1 MKTDLTLGYMPLT
14 DSLPLLAARELGL
27 FREQGLH
34 VTLKE
39 EVSWANIRD
48 KVIVGQ
54 FDGAQM
60 LAPMV
65 LASTLGLGGLHKS
78 LIAPYSLNLGG
89 NGITLAKSL
98 FRDLEGMTRG
108 RPGAAS
114 LKQLIH
120 QRRLEKR
127 PPLVL
132 AVVFPYSSHNLLLR
146 YWLASVG
153 IDPDRD
159 VDTVV
164 LPPSQMVDH
173 LRLGHIHG
181 FCAGEPW
188 NAVASA
194 HGIGCCVATGR
205 DIWQNAP
212 NKVVGMT
219 EDWARDNP
227 ESLDA
232 LLRAL
237 HQAGVWLDRHRDQA
251 VALLAEHLPVER
263 RVLAPALLGHNDYR
277 PEAGDALEPDLLVF
291 HRYLANFPWVSHG
304 YWFLNQ
310 MARWGWLPPE
320 KDLSAVAAACYRP
333 DLYRRALADT
343 PLPEQDWKGEGVHAG
358 NWWLATNQGEIEMGA
373 DTFVDGEK
381 WELRSMNFLHQ
392 SAPR

>member
-14 DSLPLLAARELGL
+14 DSLPLLVAAQLGF
-27 FREQGLH
+27 FRDQGLD
-34 VTLKE
+34 VTLQE

-54 FDGAQM
+54 FDGAHM

-65 LASTLGLGGLHKS
+65 MASTLGLGGLNKP

-89 NGITLAKSL
+89 NGMTLSASL
-98 FRDLEGMTRG
+98 YRELESTTRG
-108 RPGAAS
+108 RPGPAS
-114 LKQLIH
+114 LKQLIE
-120 QRRLEKR
+120 QRKLEKQ

-146 YWLASVG
+146 YWLASAG

-159 VDTVV
+159 VTTVV

-181 FCAGEPW
+181 FFAGEPW
-188 NAVASA
+188 NAVATA
-194 HGIGCCVATGR
+194 DGIGYCVATGR

-212 NKVVGMT
+212 NKVLGVT
-219 EDWARDNP
+219 ADWARANP
-227 ESLDA
+227 DTLDA

-237 HQAGVWLDRHRDQA
+237 HRAGVWLDGNREQA
-251 VALLAEHLPVER
+251 VSLLADYLPVDR
-263 RVLAPALLGHNDYR
+263 RALAPALLGHTGYR
-277 PEAGDALEPDLLVF
+277 PDTGDAPEPDLLVF

-310 MARWGWLPPE
+310 MARWGWLPGDQ
-320 KDLSAVAAACYRP
+320 DLSAVAAACYRP

-343 PLPEQDWKGEGVHAG
+343 PLPGQDWKGEGIHAG
-358 NWWLATNQGEIEMGA
+358 PWRLETSQGEIGMGA
-373 DTFVDGEK
+373 DTFIDGEE
-381 WELRSMNFLHQ
+381 WQLRSMNFLHQ
-392 SAPR
+392 SAP

>member
-14 DSLPLLAARELGL
+14 DSLPLLAAAQLGF
-27 FREQGLH
+27 FRDQGLD
-34 VTLKE
+34 VTLQE

-54 FDGAQM
+54 FDGAHM

-65 LASTLGLGGLHKS
+65 MASTLGLGGLNKP

-89 NGITLAKSL
+89 NGMTLSASL
-98 FRDLEGMTRG
+98 YRELESTTRG
-108 RPGAAS
+108 RPGPAS
-114 LKQLIH
+114 LKQLIE
-120 QRRLEKR
+120 QRKLEKQS
-127 PPLVL
+127 PLVV

-146 YWLASVG
+146 YWLASAG

-159 VDTVV
+159 VTTVV

-181 FCAGEPW
+181 FFAGEPW
-188 NAVASA
+188 NAVATA
-194 HGIGCCVATGR
+194 DGIGCCVATGR

-212 NKVVGMT
+212 NKVLGMT
-219 EDWARDNP
+219 ADWARTNP
-227 ESLDA
+227 DTLDA

-237 HQAGVWLDRHRDQA
+237 HRAGVWLDGNREQA
-251 VALLAEHLPVER
+251 VSLLADYLPVDR
-263 RVLAPALLGHNDYR
+263 RALAPALLGHTGYR
-277 PEAGDALEPDLLVF
+277 PDTGDAPEPDLLVF

-310 MARWGWLPPE
+310 MARWGWLPDDQ
-320 KDLSAVAAACYRP
+320 DLSAVAAACYRP

-343 PLPEQDWKGEGVHAG
+343 PLPGQDWKGEGIHAG
-358 NWWLATNQGEIEMGA
+358 PWRLETSQGEIGMGA
-373 DTFVDGEK
+373 DTFIDGEE
-381 WELRSMNFLHQ
+381 WQLRSMNFLHQ
-392 SAPR
+392 SAP

>member
-14 DSLPLLAARELGL
+14 DSLPLLAAAQLGF
-27 FREQGLH
+27 FRDQGLD
-34 VTLKE
+34 VTLRE

-54 FDGAQM
+54 FDGAHM

-65 LASTLGLGGLHKS
+65 MASTLGLGGLKKP

-89 NGITLAKSL
+89 NGLTLSTTL
-98 FRDLEGMTRG
+98 YRELESTTRG
-108 RPGAAS
+108 RPGPAS
-114 LKQLIH
+114 LKQLIE
-120 QRRLEKR
+120 QRKLEKL

-146 YWLASVG
+146 YWLASAG

-159 VDTVV
+159 VTTVV

-173 LRLGHIHG
+173 LRLGHIRG
-181 FCAGEPW
+181 FFAGEPW
-188 NAVASA
+188 NAVATA
-194 HGIGCCVATGR
+194 DGIGCCVATGR

-212 NKVVGMT
+212 NKVLGVT
-219 EDWARDNP
+219 EDWARANP
-227 ESLDA
+227 DTLDA

-237 HQAGVWLDRHRDQA
+237 YRAGAWLDGNRAQA
-251 VALLAEHLPVER
+251 VSLLAEYLPVDR
-263 RVLAPALLGHNDYR
+263 RALAPALLGHTGYR
-277 PEAGDALEPDLLVF
+277 PDTGDAPEPDLLVF

-310 MARWGWLPPE
+310 MARWGWLPGDQ
-320 KDLSAVAAACYRP
+320 DLSAVAAACYRP

-343 PLPEQDWKGEGVHAG
+343 PLPGQDWKGEGIHAG
-358 NWWLATNQGEIEMGA
+358 PWRLETSQGEIGMGA
-373 DTFVDGEK
+373 DTFIDGEE
-381 WELRSMNFLHQ
+381 WQLRSMNFLHQ
-392 SAPR
+392 SAP

>member
-14 DSLPLLAARELGL
+14 DSLPLLAAAQLGF
-27 FREQGLH
+27 FRDQGLD
-34 VTLKE
+34 VTLRE

-54 FDGAQM
+54 FDGAHM

-65 LASTLGLGGLHKS
+65 MASTLGLGGLKKP

-89 NGITLAKSL
+89 NGLTLSTTL
-98 FRDLEGMTRG
+98 YRELESTTRG
-108 RPGAAS
+108 RPGPAS
-114 LKQLIH
+114 LKQLIE
-120 QRRLEKR
+120 QRKLEKQ

-146 YWLASVG
+146 YWLASAG

-159 VDTVV
+159 VTTVV

-181 FCAGEPW
+181 FFAGEPW
-188 NAVASA
+188 NAVATA
-194 HGIGCCVATGR
+194 DGIGCCVATGR

-212 NKVVGMT
+212 NKVLGVT
-219 EDWARDNP
+219 EDWARTNP
-227 ESLDA
+227 DTLDA

-237 HQAGVWLDRHRDQA
+237 YRAGAWLDGNRAQA
-251 VALLAEHLPVER
+251 VSLLAEYLPVDR
-263 RVLAPALLGHNDYR
+263 RALAPALLGHTGYR
-277 PEAGDALEPDLLVF
+277 PDSGDAPEPDLLVF

-310 MARWGWLPPE
+310 MARWGWLPGDQ
-320 KDLSAVAAACYRP
+320 DLSAVAAACYRP

-343 PLPEQDWKGEGVHAG
+343 PLPGQDWKGEGIHAG
-358 NWWLATNQGEIEMGA
+358 PWRLETSQGEIGMGA
-373 DTFVDGEK
+373 DTFIDGEE
-381 WELRSMNFLHQ
+381 WQLRSMNFLHQ
-392 SAPR
+392 SAP

>member
-14 DSLPLLAARELGL
+14 DSLPLLAAGQLGF
-27 FREQGLH
+27 FRDQGLD
-34 VTLKE
+34 VTLQE

-54 FDGAQM
+54 FDGAHM

-65 LASTLGLGGLHKS
+65 MASTLGLGGLNKP

-89 NGITLAKSL
+89 NGMTLSASL
-98 FRDLEGMTRG
+98 YRELESTTRG
-108 RPGAAS
+108 RPGPAS
-114 LKQLIH
+114 LKQLIE
-120 QRRLEKR
+120 QRKLEKQ

-146 YWLASVG
+146 YWLASAG

-159 VDTVV
+159 VTTVV

-181 FCAGEPW
+181 FFAGEPW
-188 NAVASA
+188 NAVATA
-194 HGIGCCVATGR
+194 EGIGCCVATGR

-212 NKVVGMT
+212 NKVLGLT
-219 EDWARDNP
+219 ADWARANP
-227 ESLDA
+227 DTLDA

-237 HQAGVWLDRHRDQA
+237 HQAGVWLDGNRAQA
-251 VALLAEHLPVER
+251 VSLLAEYLPVDR
-263 RVLAPALLGHNDYR
+263 RALAPALLGHTGYR
-277 PEAGDALEPDLLVF
+277 PDSGDAPEPDLLVF

-310 MARWGWLPPE
+310 MARWGWLPGDQ
-320 KDLSAVAAACYRP
+320 DLSAVAAACYRP

-343 PLPEQDWKGEGVHAG
+343 PLPGQDWKGEGIHAG
-358 NWWLATNQGEIEMGA
+358 PWRLETSQGEIGMGA
-373 DTFVDGEK
+373 DTFIDGEE
-381 WELRSMNFLHQ
+381 WQLRSMNFLHQ
-392 SAPR
+392 SAP

>member
-14 DSLPLLAARELGL
+14 DSLPLLAAAQLGF
-27 FREQGLH
+27 FRDQGLD
-34 VTLKE
+34 VTLQE

-54 FDGAQM
+54 FDGAHM

-65 LASTLGLGGLHKS
+65 MASTLGLGGLNKP

-89 NGITLAKSL
+89 NGMTLSASL
-98 FRDLEGMTRG
+98 YRDLESTTHG
-108 RPGAAS
+108 RPGPAS
-114 LKQLIH
+114 LKQLIE
-120 QRRLEKR
+120 QRKLEKL

-146 YWLASVG
+146 YWLASAG

-159 VDTVV
+159 VTTVV

-181 FCAGEPW
+181 FFAGEPW
-188 NAVASA
+188 NAVATA
-194 HGIGCCVATGR
+194 DGIGCCVATGR

-212 NKVVGMT
+212 NKVLGVT
-219 EDWARDNP
+219 EDWARTNP
-227 ESLDA
+227 DTLDA

-237 HQAGVWLDRHRDQA
+237 YRAGAWLDGNRAQA
-251 VALLAEHLPVER
+251 VSLLAEYLPVDR
-263 RVLAPALLGHNDYR
+263 RALAPALLGHTGYR
-277 PEAGDALEPDLLVF
+277 PDSGDAPEPDLLVF

-310 MARWGWLPPE
+310 MARWGWLPGDQ
-320 KDLSAVAAACYRP
+320 DLSAVAAACYRP

-343 PLPEQDWKGEGVHAG
+343 PLPGQDWKGEGIHAG
-358 NWWLATNQGEIEMGA
+358 PWRLETSQGEIGMGA
-373 DTFVDGEK
+373 DTFIDGEE
-381 WELRSMNFLHQ
+381 WQLRSMNFLHQ
-392 SAPR
+392 SAP

>member
-14 DSLPLLAARELGL
+14 DSLPLLAAAQLGF
-27 FREQGLH
+27 FRDQGLD
-34 VTLKE
+34 VTLRE

-54 FDGAQM
+54 FDGAHM

-65 LASTLGLGGLHKS
+65 MASTLGLGGLKKP

-89 NGITLAKSL
+89 NGLTLSTSL
-98 FRDLEGMTRG
+98 YRELESTTRG
-108 RPGAAS
+108 RPGPAS
-114 LKQLIH
+114 LKQLIE
-120 QRRLEKR
+120 QRKLEKL

-146 YWLASVG
+146 YWLASAG

-159 VDTVV
+159 VTTVV

-181 FCAGEPW
+181 FFAGEPW
-188 NAVASA
+188 NAVATA
-194 HGIGCCVATGR
+194 DGIGCCVATGR

-212 NKVVGMT
+212 NKVLGVT
-219 EDWARDNP
+219 EDWARANP
-227 ESLDA
+227 DTLDA

-237 HQAGVWLDRHRDQA
+237 YRAGAWLDGNRAQA
-251 VALLAEHLPVER
+251 VSLLAEYLPVDR
-263 RVLAPALLGHNDYR
+263 RALAPALLGHTGYR
-277 PEAGDALEPDLLVF
+277 PDTGDAPEPDLLVF

-310 MARWGWLPPE
+310 MARWGWLPGDQ
-320 KDLSAVAAACYRP
+320 DLSAVAAACYRP

-343 PLPEQDWKGEGVHAG
+343 PLPGQDWKGEGIHAG
-358 NWWLATNQGEIEMGA
+358 PWRLETSQGEIGMGA
-373 DTFVDGEK
+373 DTFIDGEE
-381 WELRSMNFLHQ
+381 WQLRSMNFLHQ
-392 SAPR
+392 SAP

>member
-14 DSLPLLAARELGL
+14 DSLPLLVAAQLGF
-27 FREQGLH
+27 FRDQGLD
-34 VTLKE
+34 VTLQE

-54 FDGAQM
+54 FDGAHM

-65 LASTLGLGGLHKS
+65 MASTLGLGGLNKP
-78 LIAPYSLNLGG
+78 LIAPCSLNLGG
-89 NGITLAKSL
+89 NGMTLSASL
-98 FRDLEGMTRG
+98 YRELESTTRG
-108 RPGAAS
+108 RPGPAS
-114 LKQLIH
+114 LKQLIE
-120 QRRLEKR
+120 QRKLEKQ

-146 YWLASVG
+146 YWLASAG

-159 VDTVV
+159 VTTVV

-181 FCAGEPW
+181 FFAGEPW
-188 NAVASA
+188 NAVATA
-194 HGIGCCVATGR
+194 DGIGCCVATGR

-212 NKVVGMT
+212 NKVLGVT
-219 EDWARDNP
+219 ADWARANP
-227 ESLDA
+227 ATLDA

-237 HQAGVWLDRHRDQA
+237 HQAGVWLDGNRDQA
-251 VALLAEHLPVER
+251 VSLLAEYLPVGR
-263 RVLAPALLGHNDYR
+263 PALAPALLGHTGYR
-277 PEAGDALEPDLLVF
+277 PDSGDAPEPDLLVF

-310 MARWGWLPPE
+310 MARWGWLPGDQ
-320 KDLSAVAAACYRP
+320 DLSAVAAACYRP

-343 PLPEQDWKGEGVHAG
+343 PLPGQDWKGEGIHAG
-358 NWWLATNQGEIEMGA
+358 PWRLETSQGEIGMGA
-373 DTFVDGEK
+373 DTFIDGEE
-381 WELRSMNFLHQ
+381 WQLRSMNFLHQ
-392 SAPR
+392 SAP

>member
-14 DSLPLLAARELGL
+14 DSLPLLAAAQLGF
-27 FREQGLH
+27 FRDQGLD
-34 VTLKE
+34 VTMRE

-48 KVIVGQ
+48 MVIVGQ
-54 FDGAQM
+54 FDGAHM

-65 LASTLGLGGLHKS
+65 MASTLGLGGLKKP

-89 NGITLAKSL
+89 NGLTLSTSL
-98 FRDLEGMTRG
+98 YRELESTTRG
-108 RPGAAS
+108 RPGPAS
-114 LKQLIH
+114 LKQLIE
-120 QRRLEKR
+120 QRKLEKL

-146 YWLASVG
+146 YWLASAG

-159 VDTVV
+159 VTTVV

-181 FCAGEPW
+181 FFAGEPW
-188 NAVASA
+188 NAVATA
-194 HGIGCCVATGR
+194 DGIGCCVATGR

-212 NKVVGMT
+212 NKVLGVT
-219 EDWARDNP
+219 EDWARANP
-227 ESLDA
+227 DTLDA

-237 HQAGVWLDRHRDQA
+237 YRAGAWLDGNRAQA
-251 VALLAEHLPVER
+251 VSLLAEYLPVDR
-263 RVLAPALLGHNDYR
+263 RALAPALLGHTGYR
-277 PEAGDALEPDLLVF
+277 PDTGDAPEPDLLVF

-310 MARWGWLPPE
+310 MARWGWLPGDQ
-320 KDLSAVAAACYRP
+320 DLSAVAAACYRP

-343 PLPEQDWKGEGVHAG
+343 PLPGQDWKGEGVHAG
-358 NWWLATNQGEIEMGA
+358 PWRLTTSQGDIGMGA
-373 DTFVDGEK
+373 DTFIDGEE
-381 WELRSMNFLHQ
+381 WQLRSMNFLHQ
-392 SAPR
+392 SAP

>member
-14 DSLPLLAARELGL
+14 DSLPLLVAAQLGF
-27 FREQGLH
+27 FRDQGLD
-34 VTLKE
+34 VTLQE

-54 FDGAQM
+54 FDGAHM

-65 LASTLGLGGLHKS
+65 MASTLGLGGLNKP

-89 NGITLAKSL
+89 NGMTLSASL
-98 FRDLEGMTRG
+98 YRELESTTRG
-108 RPGAAS
+108 RPGPAS
-114 LKQLIH
+114 LKQLIE
-120 QRRLEKR
+120 QRKLEKL

-146 YWLASVG
+146 YWLASAG

-159 VDTVV
+159 VTTVV

-181 FCAGEPW
+181 FFAGEPW
-188 NAVASA
+188 NAVATA
-194 HGIGCCVATGR
+194 DGIGCCVATGR

-212 NKVVGMT
+212 NKVLGVT
-219 EDWARDNP
+219 EDWARANP
-227 ESLDA
+227 DTLDA

-237 HQAGVWLDRHRDQA
+237 YRAGAWLDGNRAQA
-251 VALLAEHLPVER
+251 VSLLAEYLPVDR
-263 RVLAPALLGHNDYR
+263 RALAPALLGHTGYR
-277 PEAGDALEPDLLVF
+277 PDTGDAPEPDLLVF

-310 MARWGWLPPE
+310 MARWGWLPGDQ
-320 KDLSAVAAACYRP
+320 DLSAVAAACYRP

-343 PLPEQDWKGEGVHAG
+343 PLPGQDWKGEGVHAG
-358 NWWLATNQGEIEMGA
+358 PWRLTTSQGDIGMGA
-373 DTFVDGEK
+373 DTFIDGEE
-381 WELRSMNFLHQ
+381 WQLRSMNFLHQ
-392 SAPR
+392 SAP

>member
-14 DSLPLLAARELGL
+14 DSLPLLAAAQLGF
-27 FREQGLH
+27 FRDQGLD
-34 VTLKE
+34 VTLQE

-54 FDGAQM
+54 FDGAHM

-65 LASTLGLGGLHKS
+65 MASTLGLGGLNKP

-89 NGITLAKSL
+89 NGMTLSASL
-98 FRDLEGMTRG
+98 YRELESTTRG
-108 RPGAAS
+108 RPGPAS
-114 LKQLIH
+114 LKQLIE
-120 QRRLEKR
+120 QRKLEKQ

-146 YWLASVG
+146 YWLASAG

-159 VDTVV
+159 VTTVV

-181 FCAGEPW
+181 FFAGEPW
-188 NAVASA
+188 NAVATA
-194 HGIGCCVATGR
+194 DGIGCCVATGR

-212 NKVVGMT
+212 NKVLGVT
-219 EDWARDNP
+219 EDWARTNP
-227 ESLDA
+227 DTLDA

-237 HQAGVWLDRHRDQA
+237 YRAGAWLDGNRAQE
-251 VALLAEHLPVER
+251 VSLLAEYLPVDR
-263 RVLAPALLGHNDYR
+263 RALAPALLGHTGYR
-277 PEAGDALEPDLLVF
+277 PDSGDAPEPDLLVF

-310 MARWGWLPPE
+310 MARWGWLPGDQ
-320 KDLSAVAAACYRP
+320 DLSAVAAACYRP

-343 PLPEQDWKGEGVHAG
+343 PLPGQDWKGEGIHAG
-358 NWWLATNQGEIEMGA
+358 PWRLETSQGEIGMGA
-373 DTFVDGEK
+373 DTFIDGEE
-381 WELRSMNFLHQ
+381 WQLRSMNFLHQ
-392 SAPR
+392 SAP

>member
-14 DSLPLLAARELGL
+14 DSLPLLAAAQLGF
-27 FREQGLH
+27 FRDQGLD
-34 VTLKE
+34 VTLQE

-54 FDGAQM
+54 FDGAHM

-65 LASTLGLGGLHKS
+65 MASTLGLGGLNKP

-89 NGITLAKSL
+89 NGMTLSASL
-98 FRDLEGMTRG
+98 YRELESTTRG
-108 RPGAAS
+108 RPGPAS
-114 LKQLIH
+114 LKQLIE
-120 QRRLEKR
+120 QRKLEKQ

-146 YWLASVG
+146 YWLASAG

-159 VDTVV
+159 VTTVV

-181 FCAGEPW
+181 FFAGEPW
-188 NAVASA
+188 NAVATA
-194 HGIGCCVATGR
+194 DGIGCCVATGR

-212 NKVVGMT
+212 NKVLGVT
-219 EDWARDNP
+219 EDWARTNP
-227 ESLDA
+227 DTLDA

-237 HQAGVWLDRHRDQA
+237 YRAGAWLDGNRAQA
-251 VALLAEHLPVER
+251 VSLLAEYLPVDR
-263 RVLAPALLGHNDYR
+263 RALAPALLGHTGYR
-277 PEAGDALEPDLLVF
+277 PDSGDAPEPDLLVF

-310 MARWGWLPPE
+310 MARWGWLPGDQ
-320 KDLSAVAAACYRP
+320 DLSAVAAACYRP

-343 PLPEQDWKGEGVHAG
+343 PLPGQDWKGEGIHAG
-358 NWWLATNQGEIEMGA
+358 PWRLETSQGEIGMGA
-373 DTFVDGEK
+373 DTFIDGEE
-381 WELRSMNFLHQ
+381 WQLRSMNFLHQ
-392 SAPR
+392 SAP

>member
-14 DSLPLLAARELGL
+14 DSLPLLTAAQLGF
-27 FREQGLH
+27 FRDQGLD
-34 VTLKE
+34 VTLRE

-54 FDGAQM
+54 FDGAHM

-65 LASTLGLGGLHKS
+65 MASTLGLGGLKKP

-89 NGITLAKSL
+89 NGLTLSTSL
-98 FRDLEGMTRG
+98 YRELESTTRG
-108 RPGAAS
+108 RPGPAS
-114 LKQLIH
+114 LKQLIE
-120 QRRLEKR
+120 QRKLEKL

-146 YWLASVG
+146 YWLASAG

-159 VDTVV
+159 VTTVV

-181 FCAGEPW
+181 FFAGEPW
-188 NAVASA
+188 NAVATA
-194 HGIGCCVATGR
+194 DGIGCCVATGR

-212 NKVVGMT
+212 NKVLGVT
-219 EDWARDNP
+219 EDWARANP
-227 ESLDA
+227 DTLDA

-237 HQAGVWLDRHRDQA
+237 YRAGAWLDGNRAQA
-251 VALLAEHLPVER
+251 VSLLAEYLPVDR
-263 RVLAPALLGHNDYR
+263 RALAPALLGHTGYR
-277 PEAGDALEPDLLVF
+277 PDTGDAPEPDLLVF

-310 MARWGWLPPE
+310 MARWGWLPGDQ
-320 KDLSAVAAACYRP
+320 DLSAVAAACYRP

-343 PLPEQDWKGEGVHAG
+343 PLPGQDWKGEGVHAG
-358 NWWLATNQGEIEMGA
+358 PWRLTTSQGDIGMGA
-373 DTFVDGEK
+373 DTFIDGEE
-381 WELRSMNFLHQ
+381 WQLRSMNFLHQ
-392 SAPR
+392 SAP

>member
-1 MKTDLTLGYMPLT
+1 MKADLTLGYMPLT
-14 DSLPLLAARELGL
+14 DSLPLLAAAQPGF
-27 FREQGLH
+27 FRDQGLD
-34 VTLKE
+34 VTLQE

-54 FDGAQM
+54 FDGAHM

-65 LASTLGLGGLHKS
+65 MASTLGLGGLNKP

-89 NGITLAKSL
+89 NGMTLSASL
-98 FRDLEGMTRG
+98 YRELESTTRG
-108 RPGAAS
+108 RPGPAS
-114 LKQLIH
+114 LKQLIE
-120 QRRLEKR
+120 QRKLEKQ

-146 YWLASVG
+146 YWLASAG

-159 VDTVV
+159 VTTVV

-181 FCAGEPW
+181 FFAGEPW
-188 NAVASA
+188 NAVATA
-194 HGIGCCVATGR
+194 DGIGCCVATGR

-212 NKVVGMT
+212 NKVLGVT
-219 EDWARDNP
+219 EDWARTNP
-227 ESLDA
+227 DTLDA

-237 HQAGVWLDRHRDQA
+237 YRAGAWLDGNRAQA
-251 VALLAEHLPVER
+251 VSLLAEYLPVDR
-263 RVLAPALLGHNDYR
+263 RALAPALLGHTGYR
-277 PEAGDALEPDLLVF
+277 PDSGDAPEPDLLVF

-310 MARWGWLPPE
+310 MARWGWLPGDQ
-320 KDLSAVAAACYRP
+320 DLSAVAAACYRP

-343 PLPEQDWKGEGVHAG
+343 PLPGQDWKGEGIHAG
-358 NWWLATNQGEIEMGA
+358 PWRLETSQGEIGMGA
-373 DTFVDGEK
+373 DTFIDGEE
-381 WELRSMNFLHQ
+381 WQLRSMNFLHQ
-392 SAPR
+392 SAP

>member
-14 DSLPLLAARELGL
+14 DSLPLLAAAQLGF
-27 FREQGLH
+27 FRDQGLD
-34 VTLKE
+34 VTLQE

-54 FDGAQM
+54 FDGAHM

-65 LASTLGLGGLHKS
+65 MASTLGLGGLNKP

-89 NGITLAKSL
+89 NGMTLSASL
-98 FRDLEGMTRG
+98 SRELESTTRG
-108 RPGAAS
+108 RPGPAS
-114 LKQLIH
+114 LKQLIE
-120 QRRLEKR
+120 QRKLEKQ

-146 YWLASVG
+146 YWLASAG

-159 VDTVV
+159 VTTVV

-181 FCAGEPW
+181 FFAGEPW
-188 NAVASA
+188 NAVATA
-194 HGIGCCVATGR
+194 DGIGCCVATGR

-212 NKVVGMT
+212 NKVLGVT
-219 EDWARDNP
+219 EDWARANP
-227 ESLDA
+227 DTLDA

-237 HQAGVWLDRHRDQA
+237 YRAGAWLDGNRAQA
-251 VALLAEHLPVER
+251 VSLLAEYLPVDR
-263 RVLAPALLGHNDYR
+263 RALAPALLGHTGYR
-277 PEAGDALEPDLLVF
+277 PDSGDAPEPDLLVF

-310 MARWGWLPPE
+310 MARWGWLPGDQ
-320 KDLSAVAAACYRP
+320 DLSAVAAACYRP

-343 PLPEQDWKGEGVHAG
+343 PLPGQDWKGEGIHAG
-358 NWWLATNQGEIEMGA
+358 PWRLETSQGEIGMGA
-373 DTFVDGEK
+373 DTFIDGEE
-381 WELRSMNFLHQ
+381 WQLRSMNFLHQ
-392 SAPR
+392 SAP

>member
-14 DSLPLLAARELGL
+14 DSLPLLAAHRLGF
-27 FREQGLH
+27 FRDQGLD
-34 VTLKE
+34 VTLQE

-54 FDGAQM
+54 FDGAHM

-65 LASTLGLGGLHKS
+65 MASTLGLGGLNKP

-89 NGITLAKSL
+89 NGMTLSASL
-98 FRDLEGMTRG
+98 YRELESTTRG
-108 RPGAAS
+108 RPGPAS
-114 LKQLIH
+114 LKQLIE
-120 QRRLEKR
+120 QRKLEKQ

-146 YWLASVG
+146 YWLASAG

-159 VDTVV
+159 VTTVV

-181 FCAGEPW
+181 FFAGEPW
-188 NAVASA
+188 NAVATA
-194 HGIGCCVATGR
+194 EGVGCCVATGR

-212 NKVVGMT
+212 NKVLGLT
-219 EDWARDNP
+219 ADWARANP
-227 ESLDA
+227 DTLDA

-237 HQAGVWLDRHRDQA
+237 HQAGVWLDGNRAQA
-251 VALLAEHLPVER
+251 VSLLAEYLPVDR
-263 RVLAPALLGHNDYR
+263 RALAPALLGHTGYR
-277 PEAGDALEPDLLVF
+277 PDSGDAPEPDLLVF

-310 MARWGWLPPE
+310 MARWGWLPGDQ
-320 KDLSAVAAACYRP
+320 DLSAVAAACYRP

-343 PLPEQDWKGEGVHAG
+343 PLPGQDWKGEGIHAG
-358 NWWLATNQGEIEMGA
+358 PWRLETSQGEIGMGA
-373 DTFVDGEK
+373 DTFIDGEE
-381 WELRSMNFLHQ
+381 WQLRSMNFLHQ
-392 SAPR
+392 SAP

>member
-14 DSLPLLAARELGL
+14 DSLPLLAAAQLGF
-27 FREQGLH
+27 FRDQGLD
-34 VTLKE
+34 VTLQE

-54 FDGAQM
+54 FDGAHM

-65 LASTLGLGGLHKS
+65 MASTLGLGGLNKP

-89 NGITLAKSL
+89 NGMTLSASL
-98 FRDLEGMTRG
+98 YRELESTTRG
-108 RPGAAS
+108 RPGPAS
-114 LKQLIH
+114 LKQLIE
-120 QRRLEKR
+120 QRKLEKQ

-146 YWLASVG
+146 YWLASAG

-159 VDTVV
+159 VTTVV

-181 FCAGEPW
+181 FFAGEPW
-188 NAVASA
+188 NAVATA
-194 HGIGCCVATGR
+194 DGIGCCVATGR

-212 NKVVGMT
+212 NKVLGVT
-219 EDWARDNP
+219 EDWARTNP
-227 ESLDA
+227 DTLDA

-237 HQAGVWLDRHRDQA
+237 YRAGAWLDGNRAQA
-251 VALLAEHLPVER
+251 VSLLAEYLPVDR
-263 RVLAPALLGHNDYR
+263 RALAPALLGHTGYR
-277 PEAGDALEPDLLVF
+277 PDSGGAPEPDLLVF

-310 MARWGWLPPE
+310 MARWGWLPGDQ
-320 KDLSAVAAACYRP
+320 DLSAVAAACYRP

-343 PLPEQDWKGEGVHAG
+343 PLPGQDWKGEGIHAG
-358 NWWLATNQGEIEMGA
+358 PWRLKTSQGEIGMGA
-373 DTFVDGEK
+373 DTFIDGEE
-381 WELRSMNFLHQ
+381 WQLRSMNFLHQ
-392 SAPR
+392 SAP

>member
-14 DSLPLLAARELGL
+14 DSLPLLAAHRLGF
-27 FREQGLH
+27 FRDQGLD
-34 VTLKE
+34 VTLQE

-65 LASTLGLGGLHKS
+65 MASTLGLGGLNKP

-89 NGITLAKSL
+89 NGMTLSVAL
-98 FRDLEGMTRG
+98 FRELEGMVTE
-108 RPGAAS
+108 RPGPAS
-114 LKQLIH
+114 LKQLIE
-120 QRRLEKR
+120 RRKLEKR

-132 AVVFPYSSHNLLLR
+132 AVVYPYSSHNLLLR
-146 YWLASVG
+146 YWLASAG

-159 VDTVV
+159 VSTVV

-181 FCAGEPW
+181 FFAGEPW
-188 NAVASA
+188 NAVATA
-194 HGIGCCVATGR
+194 DGIGCCVATGR

-212 NKVVGMT
+212 NKVLGVT
-219 EDWARDNP
+219 ADWARTHPDT
-227 ESLDA
+227 LDA

-237 HQAGVWLDRHRDQA
+237 HQAGVWLDGNREQA
-251 VALLAEHLPVER
+251 VSLLAEYLPVGPG
-263 RVLAPALLGHNDYR
+263 VLAPALLGHTGYR
-277 PEAGDALEPDLLVF
+277 PDSGDASEPDLLVF

-310 MARWGWLPPE
+310 MARWGWLPGDQ
-320 KDLSAVAAACYRP
+320 DLSAVAASCYRP

-343 PLPEQDWKGEGVHAG
+343 PLPGQDWKGEGIHAG
-358 NWWLATNQGEIEMGA
+358 PWRLHTSQGDIGMGA
-373 DTFVDGEK
+373 DTFIDGEE
-381 WELRSMNFLHQ
+381 WPLRSMNVLHQ
-392 SAPR
+392 SAP

>member
-14 DSLPLLAARELGL
+14 DSLPLLAAAQLGF
-27 FREQGLH
+27 FRDQGLD
-34 VTLKE
+34 VTLQE

-54 FDGAQM
+54 FDGAHM

-65 LASTLGLGGLHKS
+65 MASTLGLGGLNKP

-89 NGITLAKSL
+89 NGLTLSAPL
-98 FRDLEGMTRG
+98 YRELERPTRG
-108 RPGAAS
+108 RPGPAS
-114 LKQLIH
+114 LKQLIE
-120 QRRLEKR
+120 QRKLEKQS
-127 PPLVL
+127 PLVV

-146 YWLASVG
+146 YWLASAG

-159 VDTVV
+159 VTTVV

-181 FCAGEPW
+181 FFAGEPW
-188 NAVASA
+188 NAVATA
-194 HGIGCCVATGR
+194 DGIGCCVATGR

-212 NKVVGMT
+212 NKVLGMT
-219 EDWARDNP
+219 ADWARTNP
-227 ESLDA
+227 DTLDA

-237 HQAGVWLDRHRDQA
+237 HRAGVWLDGNREQA
-251 VALLAEHLPVER
+251 VSLLADYLPVDR
-263 RVLAPALLGHNDYR
+263 RALAPALLGHTGYR
-277 PEAGDALEPDLLVF
+277 PDTGDAPEPDLLVF

-310 MARWGWLPPE
+310 MARWGWLPDDQ
-320 KDLSAVAAACYRP
+320 DLSAVAAACYRP

-343 PLPEQDWKGEGVHAG
+343 PLPGQDWKGEGIHAG
-358 NWWLATNQGEIEMGA
+358 PWRLETSQGEIGMGA
-373 DTFVDGEK
+373 DTFIDGEE
-381 WELRSMNFLHQ
+381 WQLRSMNFLHQ
-392 SAPR
+392 SAP

>member
-1 MKTDLTLGYMPLT
+1 MKTDLTLGYMQLT
-14 DSLPLLAARELGL
+14 DSLPLLAAAQLGF
-27 FREQGLH
+27 FRDQGLD
-34 VTLKE
+34 VTLQE

-54 FDGAQM
+54 FDGAHM

-65 LASTLGLGGLHKS
+65 MASTLGLGGLNKP

-89 NGITLAKSL
+89 NGMTLSASL
-98 FRDLEGMTRG
+98 YRELESTTRG
-108 RPGAAS
+108 RPGPAS
-114 LKQLIH
+114 LKQLIE
-120 QRRLEKR
+120 QRKLEKQ

-146 YWLASVG
+146 YWLASAG

-159 VDTVV
+159 VTTVV

-181 FCAGEPW
+181 FFAGEPW
-188 NAVASA
+188 NAVATA
-194 HGIGCCVATGR
+194 DGIGCCVATGR

-212 NKVVGMT
+212 NKVLGVT
-219 EDWARDNP
+219 EDWARTNP
-227 ESLDA
+227 DTLDA

-237 HQAGVWLDRHRDQA
+237 YRAGAWLDGNRAQA
-251 VALLAEHLPVER
+251 VSLLAEYLPVDR
-263 RVLAPALLGHNDYR
+263 RALAPALLGHTGYR
-277 PEAGDALEPDLLVF
+277 PDSGDAPEPDLLVF

-310 MARWGWLPPE
+310 MARWGWLPGDQ
-320 KDLSAVAAACYRP
+320 DLSAVAAACYRP

-343 PLPEQDWKGEGVHAG
+343 PLPGQDWKGEGIHAG
-358 NWWLATNQGEIEMGA
+358 PWRLETSQGEIGMGA
-373 DTFVDGEK
+373 DTFIDGEE
-381 WELRSMNFLHQ
+381 WQLRSMNFLHQ
-392 SAPR
+392 SAP

>member
-14 DSLPLLAARELGL
+14 DSLPLLAAAQLGF
-27 FREQGLH
+27 FRDQGLD
-34 VTLKE
+34 VTLRE

-54 FDGAQM
+54 FDGAHM

-65 LASTLGLGGLHKS
+65 MASTLGLGGLKKP

-89 NGITLAKSL
+89 NGLTLSTTL
-98 FRDLEGMTRG
+98 YRELESTTRG
-108 RPGAAS
+108 RPGPAS
-114 LKQLIH
+114 LKQLIE
-120 QRRLEKR
+120 QRKLEKL

-146 YWLASVG
+146 YWLASAG

-159 VDTVV
+159 VTTVV

-181 FCAGEPW
+181 FFAGEPW
-188 NAVASA
+188 NAVATA
-194 HGIGCCVATGR
+194 DGIGCCVATGR

-212 NKVVGMT
+212 NKVLGVT
-219 EDWARDNP
+219 EDWARANP
-227 ESLDA
+227 DTLVA

-237 HQAGVWLDRHRDQA
+237 YRAGAWLDGNRAQA
-251 VALLAEHLPVER
+251 VSLLAEYLPVDR
-263 RVLAPALLGHNDYR
+263 RALAPALLGHTGYR
-277 PEAGDALEPDLLVF
+277 PDTGDAPEPDLLVF

-310 MARWGWLPPE
+310 MARWGWLPGDQ
-320 KDLSAVAAACYRP
+320 DLSAVAAACYRP

-343 PLPEQDWKGEGVHAG
+343 PLPGQDWKGEGIHAG
-358 NWWLATNQGEIEMGA
+358 PWRLETSQGEIGMGA
-373 DTFVDGEK
+373 DTFIDGEE
-381 WELRSMNFLHQ
+381 WQLRSMNFLHQ
-392 SAPR
+392 SAP

>member
-14 DSLPLLAARELGL
+14 DSLPLLAAGQLGF
-27 FREQGLH
+27 FREQGLD
-34 VTLKE
+34 VTLQE

-54 FDGAQM
+54 FDGAHM

-65 LASTLGLGGLHKS
+65 MASTLGLGGLNKP

-89 NGITLAKSL
+89 NGLTLSTPL
-98 FRDLEGMTRG
+98 YRELERTTRG
-108 RPGAAS
+108 RPGPAS
-114 LKQLIH
+114 LKQLIE
-120 QRRLEKR
+120 QRKLEKQS
-127 PPLVL
+127 PLVV

-146 YWLASVG
+146 YWLASAG

-159 VDTVV
+159 VTTVV

-181 FCAGEPW
+181 FFAGEPW
-188 NAVASA
+188 NAVATA
-194 HGIGCCVATGR
+194 DGIGCCVATGR

-212 NKVVGMT
+212 NKVLGVT
-219 EDWARDNP
+219 ADWARTNP
-227 ESLDA
+227 DTLDA

-237 HQAGVWLDRHRDQA
+237 YQAGVWLDGNREQA
-251 VALLAEHLPVER
+251 VSLLADYLPVDR
-263 RVLAPALLGHNDYR
+263 RALAPALLGHTGYR
-277 PEAGDALEPDLLVF
+277 PDTGDAPEPDLLVF

-310 MARWGWLPPE
+310 MARWGWLPDDQ
-320 KDLSAVAAACYRP
+320 DLSAVAAACYRP

-343 PLPEQDWKGEGVHAG
+343 PLPGQDWKGEGIHAG
-358 NWWLATNQGEIEMGA
+358 PWRLDTSQGEIGMGA
-373 DTFVDGEK
+373 DTFIDGEE
-381 WELRSMNFLHQ
+381 WQLRSMNFLHQ
-392 SAPR
+392 SAP

>member
-14 DSLPLLAARELGL
+14 DSLPLLAAAQLGF
-27 FREQGLH
+27 FRDQGLD
-34 VTLKE
+34 VTLQE

-54 FDGAQM
+54 FDGAHM

-65 LASTLGLGGLHKS
+65 MASTLGLGGLNKP

-89 NGITLAKSL
+89 NGMTLSASL
-98 FRDLEGMTRG
+98 YRELESTTRG
-108 RPGAAS
+108 RPGPAS
-114 LKQLIH
+114 LKQLIE
-120 QRRLEKR
+120 QRKLEKQ

-146 YWLASVG
+146 YWLASAG

-159 VDTVV
+159 VTTVV

-181 FCAGEPW
+181 FFAGEPW
-188 NAVASA
+188 NAVATA
-194 HGIGCCVATGR
+194 DGIGCCVATGR

-212 NKVVGMT
+212 NKVLGVT
-219 EDWARDNP
+219 EDWARTNP
-227 ESLDA
+227 DTLDA

-237 HQAGVWLDRHRDQA
+237 YRAGAWLDGNRAQA
-251 VALLAEHLPVER
+251 VSLLAEYLPVDR
-263 RVLAPALLGHNDYR
+263 RALAPALLGHTGYR
-277 PEAGDALEPDLLVF
+277 PDSGDAPEPDLLVF

-310 MARWGWLPPE
+310 MARWGWLPGDQ
-320 KDLSAVAAACYRP
+320 DLSAVAAACYRP
-333 DLYRRALADT
+333 DLYRRALAAT
-343 PLPEQDWKGEGVHAG
+343 PWPGQDWKGEGIHAG
-358 NWWLATNQGEIEMGA
+358 PWRLETSQGEIGMGA
-373 DTFVDGEK
+373 DTFIDGEE
-381 WELRSMNFLHQ
+381 WQLRSMNFLHQ
-392 SAPR
+392 SAP

>member
-14 DSLPLLAARELGL
+14 DSLPLLAAAQLGF
-27 FREQGLH
+27 FRDQGLD
-34 VTLKE
+34 VTLQE

-54 FDGAQM
+54 FDGAHM

-65 LASTLGLGGLHKS
+65 MASTLGLGGLNKP

-89 NGITLAKSL
+89 NGMTLSASL
-98 FRDLEGMTRG
+98 YRDLESTTRG
-108 RPGAAS
+108 RPGPAS
-114 LKQLIH
+114 LKQLIE
-120 QRRLEKR
+120 QRKLEKQ

-146 YWLASVG
+146 YWLASAG

-159 VDTVV
+159 VTTVV

-181 FCAGEPW
+181 FFAGEPW
-188 NAVASA
+188 NAVATA
-194 HGIGCCVATGR
+194 DGIGCCVATGR

-212 NKVVGMT
+212 NKVLGVT
-219 EDWARDNP
+219 EDWARTNP
-227 ESLDA
+227 DTLDA

-237 HQAGVWLDRHRDQA
+237 HQAGVWLDGNRAQA
-251 VALLAEHLPVER
+251 VSLLAEYLPVDR
-263 RVLAPALLGHNDYR
+263 RALAPALLGHTGYR
-277 PEAGDALEPDLLVF
+277 PDSGDAPEPDLLVF

-310 MARWGWLPPE
+310 MARWGWLPGDQ
-320 KDLSAVAAACYRP
+320 DLSAVAAACYRP

-343 PLPEQDWKGEGVHAG
+343 PLPGQDWKGEGIHAG
-358 NWWLATNQGEIEMGA
+358 PWRLETSQGEIGMGA
-373 DTFVDGEK
+373 DTFIDGEE
-381 WELRSMNFLHQ
+381 WQLRSMNFLHQ
-392 SAPR
+392 SAP

>member
-14 DSLPLLAARELGL
+14 DSLPLLAAAQLGF
-27 FREQGLH
+27 FRDQGLD
-34 VTLKE
+34 VTLQE

-54 FDGAQM
+54 FDGAHM

-65 LASTLGLGGLHKS
+65 MASTLGLGGLNKP

-89 NGITLAKSL
+89 NGMTLSASL
-98 FRDLEGMTRG
+98 YRELESTTRG
-108 RPGAAS
+108 RPGPAS
-114 LKQLIH
+114 LKQLIE
-120 QRRLEKR
+120 QRKLEKQ

-146 YWLASVG
+146 YWLASAG

-159 VDTVV
+159 VTTVV

-181 FCAGEPW
+181 FFAGEPW
-188 NAVASA
+188 NAVATA
-194 HGIGCCVATGR
+194 DGIGCCVATGR

-212 NKVVGMT
+212 NKVLGVT
-219 EDWARDNP
+219 EDWARANP
-227 ESLDA
+227 DTLDA

-237 HQAGVWLDRHRDQA
+237 YRAGAWLDGNRAQA
-251 VALLAEHLPVER
+251 VSLLAEYLPVDR
-263 RVLAPALLGHNDYR
+263 RALAPALLGHTGYR
-277 PEAGDALEPDLLVF
+277 PDSGDAPEPDLLVF

-310 MARWGWLPPE
+310 MARWGWLPGDQ
-320 KDLSAVAAACYRP
+320 DLSAVAATCYRP

-343 PLPEQDWKGEGVHAG
+343 PLPGQDWKGEGIHAG
-358 NWWLATNQGEIEMGA
+358 PWRLETSQGEIGMGA
-373 DTFVDGEK
+373 DTFIDGEE
-381 WELRSMNFLHQ
+381 WQLRSMNFLHQ
-392 SAPR
+392 SAP

>member
-14 DSLPLLAARELGL
+14 DSLPLLAAAQLGF
-27 FREQGLH
+27 FRDQGLD
-34 VTLKE
+34 VTLQE

-54 FDGAQM
+54 FDGAHM

-65 LASTLGLGGLHKS
+65 MASTLGLGGLNKP

-89 NGITLAKSL
+89 NGMTLSASL
-98 FRDLEGMTRG
+98 YRELESTTRG
-108 RPGAAS
+108 RPGPAS
-114 LKQLIH
+114 LKQLIE
-120 QRRLEKR
+120 QRKLEKQ

-146 YWLASVG
+146 YWLGSAG

-159 VDTVV
+159 VTTVV

-181 FCAGEPW
+181 FFAGEPW
-188 NAVASA
+188 NAVATA
-194 HGIGCCVATGR
+194 DGIGCCVATGR

-212 NKVVGMT
+212 NKVLGVT
-219 EDWARDNP
+219 EDWARTNP
-227 ESLDA
+227 DTLDA

-237 HQAGVWLDRHRDQA
+237 YRAGAWLDGNRAQA
-251 VALLAEHLPVER
+251 VSLLAEYLPVDR
-263 RVLAPALLGHNDYR
+263 RALAPALLGHTGYR
-277 PEAGDALEPDLLVF
+277 PDSGDAPEPDLLVF

-310 MARWGWLPPE
+310 MARWGWLPGDQ
-320 KDLSAVAAACYRP
+320 DLSAVAAACYRP

-343 PLPEQDWKGEGVHAG
+343 PLPGQDWKGEGIHAG
-358 NWWLATNQGEIEMGA
+358 PWRLETSQGEIGMGA
-373 DTFVDGEK
+373 DTFIDGEE
-381 WELRSMNFLHQ
+381 WQLRSMNFLHQ
-392 SAPR
+392 SAP

>member
-14 DSLPLLAARELGL
+14 DSLPLLAAGQLGF
-27 FREQGLH
+27 FREQGLD
-34 VTLKE
+34 VTLQE

-54 FDGAQM
+54 FDGAHM

-65 LASTLGLGGLHKS
+65 MASTLGLGGLNKP

-89 NGITLAKSL
+89 NGLTLSTPL
-98 FRDLEGMTRG
+98 YRELERTTRG
-108 RPGAAS
+108 RPSPAS
-114 LKQLIH
+114 LKQLIE
-120 QRRLEKR
+120 QRKLEKQS
-127 PPLVL
+127 PLVV

-146 YWLASVG
+146 YWLASAG

-159 VDTVV
+159 VTTVV

-181 FCAGEPW
+181 FFAGEPW
-188 NAVASA
+188 NAVATA
-194 HGIGCCVATGR
+194 DGIGCCVATGR

-212 NKVVGMT
+212 NKVLGVT
-219 EDWARDNP
+219 ADWARTNP
-227 ESLDA
+227 DTLDA

-237 HQAGVWLDRHRDQA
+237 YQAGVWLDGNREQA
-251 VALLAEHLPVER
+251 VSLLADYLPVDR
-263 RVLAPALLGHNDYR
+263 RALAPALLGHTGYR
-277 PEAGDALEPDLLVF
+277 PDTGDAPEPDLLVF

-310 MARWGWLPPE
+310 MARWGWLPDDQ
-320 KDLSAVAAACYRP
+320 DLSAVAAACYRP

-343 PLPEQDWKGEGVHAG
+343 PLPGQDWKGEGIHAG
-358 NWWLATNQGEIEMGA
+358 PWRLDTSQGEIGMGA
-373 DTFVDGEK
+373 DTFIDGEE
-381 WELRSMNFLHQ
+381 WQLRSMNFLHQ
-392 SAPR
+392 SAP

>member
-14 DSLPLLAARELGL
+14 DSLPLLAAAQLGF
-27 FREQGLH
+27 FRDQGLD
-34 VTLKE
+34 VTLQE

-54 FDGAQM
+54 FDGAHM

-65 LASTLGLGGLHKS
+65 MASTLGLGGLNKP

-89 NGITLAKSL
+89 NGMTLSASL
-98 FRDLEGMTRG
+98 YRDLESTTRG
-108 RPGAAS
+108 RPGPAS
-114 LKQLIH
+114 LKQLIE
-120 QRRLEKR
+120 QRKLEKQS
-127 PPLVL
+127 PLVV

-146 YWLASVG
+146 YWLASAG

-159 VDTVV
+159 VTTVV

-181 FCAGEPW
+181 FFAGEPW
-188 NAVASA
+188 NAVATA
-194 HGIGCCVATGR
+194 DGIGCCVATGR

-212 NKVVGMT
+212 NKVLGVT
-219 EDWARDNP
+219 EDWARTNP
-227 ESLDA
+227 DTLDA

-237 HQAGVWLDRHRDQA
+237 HQAGVWLDGNRAQA
-251 VALLAEHLPVER
+251 VSLLAEYLPVDR
-263 RVLAPALLGHNDYR
+263 RALAPALLGHTGYR
-277 PEAGDALEPDLLVF
+277 PDSGDAPEPDLLVF

-310 MARWGWLPPE
+310 MARWGWLPGDQ
-320 KDLSAVAAACYRP
+320 DLSAVAAACYRP

-343 PLPEQDWKGEGVHAG
+343 PLPGQDWKGEGIHAG
-358 NWWLATNQGEIEMGA
+358 PWRLETSQGEIGMGA
-373 DTFVDGEK
+373 DTFIDGEE
-381 WELRSMNFLHQ
+381 WQLRSMNFLHQ
-392 SAPR
+392 SAP

>member
-14 DSLPLLAARELGL
+14 DSLPLLAADQLGF
-27 FREQGLH
+27 FRDQGLD
-34 VTLKE
+34 VTLQE

-54 FDGAQM
+54 FDGAHM

-65 LASTLGLGGLHKS
+65 MASTLGLGGLNKP

-89 NGITLAKSL
+89 NGMTLSASL
-98 FRDLEGMTRG
+98 YRELESTTRG
-108 RPGAAS
+108 RPGPDS
-114 LKQLIH
+114 LKQLIE
-120 QRRLEKR
+120 QRKLEKQ

-146 YWLASVG
+146 YWLASAG

-159 VDTVV
+159 VTTVV

-181 FCAGEPW
+181 FFAGEPW
-188 NAVASA
+188 NAVATVD
-194 HGIGCCVATGR
+194 GTGCCVATGR

-212 NKVVGMT
+212 NKVLGVT
-219 EDWARDNP
+219 ADWARANP
-227 ESLDA
+227 DTLDA

-237 HQAGVWLDRHRDQA
+237 YQAGVWLDGNRDKA
-251 VALLAEHLPVER
+251 VSLLAEYLPVDR
-263 RVLAPALLGHNDYR
+263 RALAPALLGHTGYR
-277 PEAGDALEPDLLVF
+277 PDSGDAPEPDLMVF

-310 MARWGWLPPE
+310 MARWGWLPRDQ
-320 KDLSAVAAACYRP
+320 DLSTVAAACYRP

-343 PLPEQDWKGEGVHAG
+343 PLPGQDWKGEGIHAG
-358 NWWLATNQGEIEMGA
+358 PWRLDTSQGEIGMGA
-373 DTFVDGEK
+373 DTFIDGEE
-381 WELRSMNFLHQ
+381 WQLRSMNFLHQ
-392 SAPR
+392 SAP